1 MGLKI
6 IIITVINGHNL
17 RELKLM
23 TLFLRDE
30 NLDIFVFQVIDAFMQ
45 LLIHDTTGLCAFS
58 SDVAQRMLVDGKSAS
73 EIIPWLRND
82 AENAQRLVWHL
93 FMPMLKFTI
102 STNRLTLLISFFEWI
117 VNSYYVNILYE
128 NKQELCWYMHF
139 VFMHW
144 SSPWQKLL
152 KAAHTWFFPVNLNDN
167 HWVLVVFNR
176 CTGVC
181 RL

>member
-1 MGLKI
+1 MCGRHDHIGSWAVAFYFCLNCNVTFVCEHAMGLKI

-82 AENAQRLVWHL
+82 AENAQRLV
-93 FMPMLKFTI
+93 
-102 STNRLTLLISFFEWI
+102 
-117 VNSYYVNILYE
+117 
-128 NKQELCWYMHF
+128 
-139 VFMHW
+139 
-144 SSPWQKLL
+144 
-152 KAAHTWFFPVNLNDN
+152 
-167 HWVLVVFNR
+167 
-176 CTGVC
+176 
-181 RL
+181 